1 MHTLCAAI
9 SVGCGL
15 QVGAAFDEGGE
26 GVEVGDED
34 DGVHELRHG
43 PLVLRRRQP
52 LDDLLG
58 DLPGLEGGPR
68 IRKLSFSPL
77 QMSSLYRVGHL
88 VVQLGWVDLDLG
100 CSTILLGQ

>member
-58 DLPGLEGGPR
+58 DLPGLETI

-77 QMSSLYRVGHL
+77 QMSSLHRVGHL
-88 VVQLGWVDLDLG
+88 VVQ
-100 CSTILLGQ
+100 

>member
-58 DLPGLEGGPR
+58 DLPGLEGGR
-68 IRKLSFSPL
+68 AKSQEMIFSPL

-88 VVQLGWVDLDLG
+88 VVQ
-100 CSTILLGQ
+100 